1 VSALRQF
8 LEQSRAVQVLLLNE
22 LTIFLS
28 FYMLFPYLAVYFR
41 EHLGFSVWMVG
52 LILGIRTL
60 SQQGLTVIGGTL
72 ADRLGYK
79 PLIIAG
85 LGLRAAGLRA
95 VWLRGLAGGHA
106 RRGRPHRPR
115 RRHVR
120 PRAARLSG
128 GGAPARR
135 TEVFALANL
144 AAQVGTLLGPP
155 VGVALLVFSF
165 RVTCVVAGDHL
176 PRSHAL
182 QFRYLPR
189 RIDHVPEGP
198 QPVLREWGEVL
209 GNRGFLLFAGTMLA
223 YSVLV
228 SQMYL
233 ALPLEVRRVTG
244 SDAGIGAL
252 FVMSSIMTL
261 AGQIH
266 VTEWCRR
273 RYRPPEA
280 IALGLALMG
289 LAFLAPLAAALG
301 PSLGAHGGAGA
312 ALTRL
317 GPTMIAMALLSVGM
331 MVVSPF
337 SMAMVP
343 RFARDRLIATYYGFY
358 SMAGGLGTMTG
369 NALLG
374 AALDAQSHPRWPRCR
389 GPSWSP
395 SAPAPRWPC
404 VPRPAAAARVSARPG
419 RGRPPPRRRLRARAA
434 RSTIRHTRGQSRAA
448 AETTP
453 FTSAAARPPRS
464 SCSFATGGH
473 RPPAACCP
481 GARLAS
487 TSRRT
492 AGRKRRRPPSAS
504 PSSRRWPPSTALPWS
519 APARRPSPSPGFAG
533 LKSGSSRA

>member
-1 VSALRQF
+1 MSALRQF

-85 LGLRAAGLRA
+85 LGLRAAGFALFGFVDSLAGTLAAA
-95 VWLRGLAGGHA
+95 VLTGLAGAMFGPA
-106 RRGRPHRPR
+106 L
-115 RRHVR
+115 
-120 PRAARLSG
+120 RAYLAAE
-128 GGAPARR
+128 APARR

-165 RVTCVVAGDHL
+165 RVTCVVAGVIFL
-176 PRSHAL
+176 GLMLL

-244 SDAGIGAL
+244 SDTGIGAL

-331 MVVSPF
+331 MVVRPF

-374 AALDAQSHPRWPRCR
+374 AALDAQSHPALAALPWAIMVAIGVGAALAMR
-389 GPSWSP
+389 GLD
-395 SAPAPRWPC
+395 
-404 VPRPAAAARVSARPG
+404 
-419 RGRPPPRRRLRARAA
+419 RRRL
-434 RSTIRHTRGQSRAA
+434 
-448 AETTP
+448 
-453 FTSAAARPPRS
+453 
-464 SCSFATGGH
+464 
-473 RPPAACCP
+473 
-481 GARLAS
+481 LA
-487 TSRRT
+487 
-492 AGRKRRRPPSAS
+492 
-504 PSSRRWPPSTALPWS
+504 
-519 APARRPSPSPGFAG
+519 
-533 LKSGSSRA
+533 

>member
-85 LGLRAAGLRA
+85 LGLRAAGFALFGFVDSLAGTLAAA
-95 VWLRGLAGGHA
+95 VLTGLAGAMFGPA
-106 RRGRPHRPR
+106 L
-115 RRHVR
+115 
-120 PRAARLSG
+120 RAYLAAE
-128 GGAPARR
+128 APARR

-165 RVTCVVAGDHL
+165 RVTCVVAGAIFL
-176 PRSHAL
+176 GLMLL

-209 GNRGFLLFAGTMLA
+209 GNRRFLLFAGTMLA

-252 FVMSSIMTL
+252 FVMSSILTL

-374 AALDAQSHPRWPRCR
+374 AALDAQSHPALAALPWAIMVAIGAGAALAMR
-389 GPSWSP
+389 GLD
-395 SAPAPRWPC
+395 
-404 VPRPAAAARVSARPG
+404 
-419 RGRPPPRRRLRARAA
+419 RRRL
-434 RSTIRHTRGQSRAA
+434 
-448 AETTP
+448 
-453 FTSAAARPPRS
+453 
-464 SCSFATGGH
+464 
-473 RPPAACCP
+473 
-481 GARLAS
+481 LA
-487 TSRRT
+487 
-492 AGRKRRRPPSAS
+492 
-504 PSSRRWPPSTALPWS
+504 
-519 APARRPSPSPGFAG
+519 
-533 LKSGSSRA
+533 

>member
-60 SQQGLTVIGGTL
+60 CQQGLTVIGGTL

-85 LGLRAAGLRA
+85 LGLRAAGFALFGFVDSLAGTLAAA
-95 VWLRGLAGGHA
+95 VLTGLAGAMFGPA
-106 RRGRPHRPR
+106 L
-115 RRHVR
+115 
-120 PRAARLSG
+120 RAYLAAE
-128 GGAPARR
+128 APARR

-165 RVTCVVAGDHL
+165 RVTCVVAGIIFL
-176 PRSHAL
+176 GLMLL

-252 FVMSSIMTL
+252 FVMSSILTL

-374 AALDAQSHPRWPRCR
+374 AALDAQSHPALAALPWAIMVAIGAGAALAMR
-389 GPSWSP
+389 GLD
-395 SAPAPRWPC
+395 
-404 VPRPAAAARVSARPG
+404 
-419 RGRPPPRRRLRARAA
+419 RRRL
-434 RSTIRHTRGQSRAA
+434 
-448 AETTP
+448 
-453 FTSAAARPPRS
+453 
-464 SCSFATGGH
+464 
-473 RPPAACCP
+473 
-481 GARLAS
+481 LA
-487 TSRRT
+487 
-492 AGRKRRRPPSAS
+492 
-504 PSSRRWPPSTALPWS
+504 
-519 APARRPSPSPGFAG
+519 
-533 LKSGSSRA
+533 

>member
-60 SQQGLTVIGGTL
+60 CQQGLTVIGGTL

-85 LGLRAAGLRA
+85 LGLRAAGFALFGFVDSLPGTLAAA
-95 VWLRGLAGGHA
+95 VLTGLAGAMFGPA
-106 RRGRPHRPR
+106 L
-115 RRHVR
+115 
-120 PRAARLSG
+120 RAYLAAE
-128 GGAPARR
+128 APARR

-165 RVTCVVAGDHL
+165 RVTCVVAGIIFL
-176 PRSHAL
+176 GLMLL

-252 FVMSSIMTL
+252 FVMSSILTL

-374 AALDAQSHPRWPRCR
+374 AALDAQSHPALAALPWAIMVAIGAGAALAMR
-389 GPSWSP
+389 GLD
-395 SAPAPRWPC
+395 
-404 VPRPAAAARVSARPG
+404 
-419 RGRPPPRRRLRARAA
+419 RRRL
-434 RSTIRHTRGQSRAA
+434 
-448 AETTP
+448 
-453 FTSAAARPPRS
+453 
-464 SCSFATGGH
+464 
-473 RPPAACCP
+473 
-481 GARLAS
+481 LA
-487 TSRRT
+487 
-492 AGRKRRRPPSAS
+492 
-504 PSSRRWPPSTALPWS
+504 
-519 APARRPSPSPGFAG
+519 
-533 LKSGSSRA
+533 

>member
-85 LGLRAAGLRA
+85 LGLRAAGFALFGFVDSLAGTLAAA
-95 VWLRGLAGGHA
+95 VLTGLAGAMFGPA
-106 RRGRPHRPR
+106 L
-115 RRHVR
+115 
-120 PRAARLSG
+120 RAYLAAE
-128 GGAPARR
+128 APARR

-165 RVTCVVAGDHL
+165 RVTCVVAGIIFL
-176 PRSHAL
+176 GLMLL

-252 FVMSSIMTL
+252 FVMSSILTL

-374 AALDAQSHPRWPRCR
+374 AALDAQSHPALAALPWAIMVAIGAGAALAMR
-389 GPSWSP
+389 GLD
-395 SAPAPRWPC
+395 
-404 VPRPAAAARVSARPG
+404 
-419 RGRPPPRRRLRARAA
+419 RRRL
-434 RSTIRHTRGQSRAA
+434 
-448 AETTP
+448 
-453 FTSAAARPPRS
+453 
-464 SCSFATGGH
+464 
-473 RPPAACCP
+473 
-481 GARLAS
+481 LA
-487 TSRRT
+487 
-492 AGRKRRRPPSAS
+492 
-504 PSSRRWPPSTALPWS
+504 
-519 APARRPSPSPGFAG
+519 
-533 LKSGSSRA
+533 

>member
-1 VSALRQF
+1 MSALRQF

-85 LGLRAAGLRA
+85 LGLRAAGFALFGFVDSLAGTLAAA
-95 VWLRGLAGGHA
+95 VLTGLAGAMFGPA
-106 RRGRPHRPR
+106 L
-115 RRHVR
+115 
-120 PRAARLSG
+120 RAYLAAE
-128 GGAPARR
+128 APARR

-165 RVTCVVAGDHL
+165 RVTCVVAGIIFL
-176 PRSHAL
+176 GLMLL

-374 AALDAQSHPRWPRCR
+374 AALDAQSHPALAALPWAIMVAIGAGAALAMR
-389 GPSWSP
+389 GLD
-395 SAPAPRWPC
+395 
-404 VPRPAAAARVSARPG
+404 
-419 RGRPPPRRRLRARAA
+419 RRRL
-434 RSTIRHTRGQSRAA
+434 
-448 AETTP
+448 
-453 FTSAAARPPRS
+453 
-464 SCSFATGGH
+464 
-473 RPPAACCP
+473 
-481 GARLAS
+481 LA
-487 TSRRT
+487 
-492 AGRKRRRPPSAS
+492 
-504 PSSRRWPPSTALPWS
+504 
-519 APARRPSPSPGFAG
+519 
-533 LKSGSSRA
+533 

>member
-60 SQQGLTVIGGTL
+60 CQQGLTVIGGTL

-79 PLIIAG
+79 PLIIVG
-85 LGLRAAGLRA
+85 LGLRAAGFALFGFVDSLGGTLTA
-95 VWLRGLAGGHA
+95 AILTGLAGAMFGPA
-106 RRGRPHRPR
+106 L
-115 RRHVR
+115 
-120 PRAARLSG
+120 RAYLAAE
-128 GGAPARR
+128 APSRR

-155 VGVALLVFSF
+155 LGVAPLGVALLGFSF
-165 RVTCVVAGDHL
+165 RVGCVAAGIIFFGL
-176 PRSHAL
+176 MLL

-209 GNRGFLLFAGTMLA
+209 GNRGFLFFAGSMLA

-233 ALPLEVRRVTG
+233 ALPLEVRRVSG

-261 AGQIH
+261 MGQIH

-273 RYRPPEA
+273 HYRPPEA

-289 LAFLAPLAAALG
+289 LAFLAPLAAALS
-301 PSLGAHGGAGA
+301 PSSGAYGGAGA
-312 ALTRL
+312 GTALTRL
-317 GPTMIAMALLSVGM
+317 APTMIAMALLSVGM

-374 AALDAQSHPRWPRCR
+374 AALDAQSHPALAALPWAIMVGIGAGAALAIR
-389 GPSWSP
+389 GLD
-395 SAPAPRWPC
+395 
-404 VPRPAAAARVSARPG
+404 
-419 RGRPPPRRRLRARAA
+419 RRRL
-434 RSTIRHTRGQSRAA
+434 
-448 AETTP
+448 
-453 FTSAAARPPRS
+453 
-464 SCSFATGGH
+464 
-473 RPPAACCP
+473 
-481 GARLAS
+481 LA
-487 TSRRT
+487 
-492 AGRKRRRPPSAS
+492 
-504 PSSRRWPPSTALPWS
+504 
-519 APARRPSPSPGFAG
+519 
-533 LKSGSSRA
+533 

>member
-1 VSALRQF
+1 MSALRQF

-85 LGLRAAGLRA
+85 LGLRAAGFALFGFVDSLAGTLAAA
-95 VWLRGLAGGHA
+95 VLTGLAGAMFGPA
-106 RRGRPHRPR
+106 L
-115 RRHVR
+115 
-120 PRAARLSG
+120 RAYLAAE
-128 GGAPARR
+128 APARR

-165 RVTCVVAGDHL
+165 RVTCVVAGAIFL
-176 PRSHAL
+176 GLMLL

-252 FVMSSIMTL
+252 FVMSSILTL

-301 PSLGAHGGAGA
+301 PSTGTHGGAGA

-374 AALDAQSHPRWPRCR
+374 AALDAQSHPALAALPWAIMVAIGAGAALAMR
-389 GPSWSP
+389 GLD
-395 SAPAPRWPC
+395 
-404 VPRPAAAARVSARPG
+404 
-419 RGRPPPRRRLRARAA
+419 RRRL
-434 RSTIRHTRGQSRAA
+434 
-448 AETTP
+448 
-453 FTSAAARPPRS
+453 
-464 SCSFATGGH
+464 
-473 RPPAACCP
+473 
-481 GARLAS
+481 LA
-487 TSRRT
+487 
-492 AGRKRRRPPSAS
+492 
-504 PSSRRWPPSTALPWS
+504 
-519 APARRPSPSPGFAG
+519 
-533 LKSGSSRA
+533 

>member
-1 VSALRQF
+1 MSALRQF

-85 LGLRAAGLRA
+85 LGLRAAGFALFGFVDSLAGTLAAA
-95 VWLRGLAGGHA
+95 VLTGLAGAMFGPA
-106 RRGRPHRPR
+106 L
-115 RRHVR
+115 
-120 PRAARLSG
+120 RAYLAAE
-128 GGAPARR
+128 APARR

-165 RVTCVVAGDHL
+165 RVTCVVAGIIFL
-176 PRSHAL
+176 GLMLL

-244 SDAGIGAL
+244 SDTGIGAL

-301 PSLGAHGGAGA
+301 PSLGLHGGAGA

-374 AALDAQSHPRWPRCR
+374 AALDAQSHPALAALPWAIMVAIGAGAALAMR
-389 GPSWSP
+389 GLD
-395 SAPAPRWPC
+395 
-404 VPRPAAAARVSARPG
+404 
-419 RGRPPPRRRLRARAA
+419 RRRL
-434 RSTIRHTRGQSRAA
+434 
-448 AETTP
+448 
-453 FTSAAARPPRS
+453 
-464 SCSFATGGH
+464 
-473 RPPAACCP
+473 
-481 GARLAS
+481 LA
-487 TSRRT
+487 
-492 AGRKRRRPPSAS
+492 
-504 PSSRRWPPSTALPWS
+504 
-519 APARRPSPSPGFAG
+519 
-533 LKSGSSRA
+533 

>member
-1 VSALRQF
+1 MSALRQF

-60 SQQGLTVIGGTL
+60 CQQGLTVIGGTL

-85 LGLRAAGLRA
+85 LGLRAAGFALFGFVDSLSGTLSA
-95 VWLRGLAGGHA
+95 AILTGLAGAMFGPA
-106 RRGRPHRPR
+106 L
-115 RRHVR
+115 
-120 PRAARLSG
+120 RAYLAAE
-128 GGAPARR
+128 APSRR

-155 VGVALLVFSF
+155 VGVALLGFSF
-165 RVTCVVAGDHL
+165 RVTCVVAGIIFL
-176 PRSHAL
+176 GLTLL

-198 QPVLREWGEVL
+198 QPVLREWAEVL
-209 GNRGFLLFAGTMLA
+209 GNRGFLLFAGSMLA

-233 ALPLEVRRVTG
+233 ALPLEVRRVSG

-261 AGQIH
+261 VGQIH

-273 RYRPPEA
+273 HYRPPEA

-289 LAFLAPLAAALG
+289 LAFLGLLAAALG
-301 PSLGAHGGAGA
+301 PSMGAYRSGGT

-317 GPTMIAMALLSVGM
+317 GPSMIAMALLSVGM

-374 AALDAQSHPRWPRCR
+374 AALDAQSHP
-389 GPSWSP
+389 
-395 SAPAPRWPC
+395 A
-404 VPRPAAAARVSARPG
+404 
-419 RGRPPPRRRLRARAA
+419 
-434 RSTIRHTRGQSRAA
+434 
-448 AETTP
+448 
-453 FTSAAARPPRS
+453 
-464 SCSFATGGH
+464 
-473 RPPAACCP
+473 
-481 GARLAS
+481 LA
-487 TSRRT
+487 
-492 AGRKRRRPPSAS
+492 
-504 PSSRRWPPSTALPWS
+504 ALPW
-519 APARRPSPSPGFAG
+519 AIMVGIGAGAALAIRGLDRRG
-533 LKSGSSRA
+533 LLA

>member
-1 VSALRQF
+1 MSALRQF

-60 SQQGLTVIGGTL
+60 CQQGLTVIGGTL

-85 LGLRAAGLRA
+85 LGLRAAGFALFGFVDSLTGTLTA
-95 VWLRGLAGGHA
+95 AILTGLAGAMFGPA
-106 RRGRPHRPR
+106 L
-115 RRHVR
+115 
-120 PRAARLSG
+120 RAYLAAE
-128 GGAPARR
+128 APARR

-155 VGVALLVFSF
+155 VGVALLAFSF
-165 RVTCVVAGDHL
+165 RVTCVVAGVIFFGL
-176 PRSHAL
+176 MLL

-209 GNRGFLLFAGTMLA
+209 GNRGFLLFAGSMLA

-233 ALPLEVRRVTG
+233 ALPLEVRRVSG

-252 FVMSSIMTL
+252 FVMSSVMTL
-261 AGQIH
+261 VGQIH

-273 RYRPPEA
+273 HYRPAEA

-289 LAFLAPLAAALG
+289 LAFLGPLAAALG
-301 PSLGAHGGAGA
+301 PSIGATAEGTYGGAGVIT
-312 ALTRL
+312 ALGRL
-317 GPTMIAMALLSVGM
+317 GPTMFAMALLSVGM

-374 AALDAQSHPRWPRCR
+374 AALDAQSHPALAALPWAIMVAIGAGAALAIR
-389 GPSWSP
+389 GLD
-395 SAPAPRWPC
+395 
-404 VPRPAAAARVSARPG
+404 
-419 RGRPPPRRRLRARAA
+419 RRRL
-434 RSTIRHTRGQSRAA
+434 
-448 AETTP
+448 
-453 FTSAAARPPRS
+453 
-464 SCSFATGGH
+464 
-473 RPPAACCP
+473 
-481 GARLAS
+481 LA
-487 TSRRT
+487 
-492 AGRKRRRPPSAS
+492 
-504 PSSRRWPPSTALPWS
+504 
-519 APARRPSPSPGFAG
+519 
-533 LKSGSSRA
+533 

>member
-1 VSALRQF
+1 MSALRQF

-85 LGLRAAGLRA
+85 LGLRAAGFALFGFVDPLAGTLAAA
-95 VWLRGLAGGHA
+95 VLTGLAGAMFGPA
-106 RRGRPHRPR
+106 L
-115 RRHVR
+115 
-120 PRAARLSG
+120 RAYLAAE
-128 GGAPARR
+128 APARR

-165 RVTCVVAGDHL
+165 RVTCVVAGIIFL
-176 PRSHAL
+176 GLMLL

-233 ALPLEVRRVTG
+233 ALPLEVRRVAG

-252 FVMSSIMTL
+252 FVMSSILTL

-374 AALDAQSHPRWPRCR
+374 AALDAQSHPALAALPWAIMVAIGAGAALAMR
-389 GPSWSP
+389 GLD
-395 SAPAPRWPC
+395 
-404 VPRPAAAARVSARPG
+404 
-419 RGRPPPRRRLRARAA
+419 RRRL
-434 RSTIRHTRGQSRAA
+434 
-448 AETTP
+448 
-453 FTSAAARPPRS
+453 
-464 SCSFATGGH
+464 
-473 RPPAACCP
+473 
-481 GARLAS
+481 LA
-487 TSRRT
+487 
-492 AGRKRRRPPSAS
+492 
-504 PSSRRWPPSTALPWS
+504 
-519 APARRPSPSPGFAG
+519 
-533 LKSGSSRA
+533 